1 MVALIKSMMGGW
13 ELSGDQLF
21 GDNDGLESQKGGSL
35 GDDRLAS
42 RRGGWLGEEAT
53 GRGGWRDDRMQL
65 KLPEET
71 AAALKRC
78 FSTCN
83 LHLI

>member
-21 GDNDGLESQKGGSL
+21 GDNNDGLESQKGGWL
-35 GDDRLAS
+35 GDN
-42 RRGGWLGEEAT
+42 GLGS

-71 AAALKRC
+71 AAALRRC
-78 FSTCN
+78 FATCN
-83 LHLI
+83 LHLIFYLI

>member
-21 GDNDGLESQKGGSL
+21 GDNDGLESQKGGWL
-35 GDDRLAS
+35 GDEATG
-42 RRGGWLGEEAT
+42 RGGWLGEEAT

-71 AAALKRC
+71 AAALRRC
-78 FSTCN
+78 FATCN